1 MLNINIYT
9 RNEGSKV
16 KFSKI
21 FVGAK
26 SVFLKS
32 VGAAA
37 PTAPTLKRPLIF
49 DSFLAYLVFIT
60 NICTGKHSG
69 KRQFEVIEEANK
81 KEKLDNGVTEISL

>member
-37 PTAPTLKRPLIF
+37 PTAPTLTRPLGKYEILDEKQFNF
-49 DSFLAYLVFIT
+49 DMK
-60 NICTGKHSG
+60 CDDH
-69 KRQFEVIEEANK
+69 
-81 KEKLDNGVTEISL
+81 

>member
-1 MLNINIYT
+1 MLNIKIYT

-37 PTAPTLKRPLIF
+37 PTAPTLTRPL
-49 DSFLAYLVFIT
+49 
-60 NICTGKHSG
+60 TGAA
-69 KRQFEVIEEANK
+69 EM
-81 KEKLDNGVTEISL
+81 GVLGVL

>member
-1 MLNINIYT
+1 MLDINIYT
-9 RNEGSKV
+9 SNEGSKV

-37 PTAPTLKRPLIF
+37 PTLTKLLSDDLPHFHLPGEAKKNPHSVYFIVAHNSLPT
-49 DSFLAYLVFIT
+49 T
-60 NICTGKHSG
+60 
-69 KRQFEVIEEANK
+69 QE
-81 KEKLDNGVTEISL
+81 

>member
-37 PTAPTLKRPLIF
+37 PTAPTLTRPLEHRYGGLTTPSKNFKTPFFQKSKIP
-49 DSFLAYLVFIT
+49 S
-60 NICTGKHSG
+60 N
-69 KRQFEVIEEANK
+69 
-81 KEKLDNGVTEISL
+81 